1 MKDWNSTADDD
12 FNDRKVKKVNIL
24 YILINMKTV
33 YKWNFISNNSKVD
46 P

>member
-12 FNDRKVKKVNIL
+12 FNDRKVKKV
-24 YILINMKTV
+24 V